1 MNELEELMIYKQYL
15 ELMYYTNMIIKK
27 FPKSERFILCKDIKE
42 RTNDGLELILYTYKS
57 FDRKQKLKYLN
68 ELDVKLKFLKVLIR
82 VAFKNRYISKKNYDA
97 WSRKITNITNL
108 MGGWI
113 KQCRKV

>member
-1 MNELEELMIYKQYL
+1 MIYKQYV
-15 ELMYYTNMIIKK
+15 ELMYYTNMVLKK
-27 FPKSERFILCKDIKE
+27 FPKSERFSLTKDIKD

-57 FDRKQKLKYLN
+57 FDRPQKLKYLN
-68 ELDVKLKFLKVLIR
+68 QLDVKLKFLKVLIR
-82 VAFKNRYISKKNYDA
+82 ISYRNKYINKKNYDA

-113 KQCRKV
+113 RHCRKV